1 MTSTFSFTYF
11 GSTIEAKSLGT
22 DFLPALKQ
30 TLTAHCIPFTPDGN
44 IVAINIIGR
53 GIDIPGGHIEDGESA
68 IDAMRRETQE
78 EASITIAHPE
88 LVDVWHLTST
98 NAKLGLTERPYI
110 VIYLADVM
118 SIDNFQPNNEAS
130 ERLML
135 EPNDF
140 IKRYFAG
147 EEQAAL
153 LIDKA
158 LEMRETKSISS
169 ENSQSSS

>member
-22 DFLPALKQ
+22 GFLPALKQ

-68 IDAMRRETQE
+68 IEAMVRETKE
-78 EASITIAHPE
+78 EANISVASPTLI
-88 LVDVWHLTST
+88 DVWHLTSDDPS
-98 NAKLGLTERPYI
+98 LGLTEKPYLL
-110 VIYLADVM
+110 VYVADVVSM
-118 SIDNFQPNNEAS
+118 EVFQPNSEAS

-135 EPNDF
+135 EPKDF

-147 EEQAAL
+147 KEQAAL
-153 LIDKA
+153 LIDRA
-158 LEMRETKSISS
+158 LEMRETKSRSS
-169 ENSQSSS
+169 ENS